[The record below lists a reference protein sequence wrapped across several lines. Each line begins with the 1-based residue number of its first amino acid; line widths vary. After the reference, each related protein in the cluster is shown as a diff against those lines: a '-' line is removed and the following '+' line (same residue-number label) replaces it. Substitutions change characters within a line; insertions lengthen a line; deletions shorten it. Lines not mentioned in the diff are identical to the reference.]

1 MSSALDIVHQS
12 TTIVLGTKKILFIVF
27 IFVNFI
33 KNIHKRMKMAQN
45 KVFALYM
52 LNMGPQVKIRVLSHS
67 DVMYF
72 SITEVNNS

>member
-52 LNMGPQVKIRVLSHS
+52 LNMGPQVKIRVFSHS